1 VSLDAQDW
9 VWEHS
14 SAKGTARLV
23 LLAIADKASGPECSA
38 YAGTTLLVK
47 RANAARSSVVVAVD
61 KLIESGELQVVEG
74 RVGPRGETW
83 YCLPKAVGHR
93 REGGPKSGPV
103 RNPDPSENRTPT
115 GPESG
120 PQGSENRTPTGPESG
135 PQNTTKPKPP
145 ERTHTEDRASAPA
158 DSSEERD
165 YAWKAFGDF
174 WLLYPRPMQPEK
186 TKTAWRAALDRGADP
201 GLIVKA
207 AQAYAKHLGGK
218 ADRYTPY
225 SATWLNNGSYEDPIA
240 EPAPPSG
247 PHRNPQNDSDYEQGW
262 N

>member
-1 VSLDAQDW
+1 MSLDAQDW

-14 SAKGTARLV
+14 ASKGTARLV

-61 KLIESGELQVVEG
+61 RLVASGELEVIEG
-74 RVGPRGETW
+74 RTGPRGETW
-83 YCLPKAVGHR
+83 YRLPKAVGHR

-120 PQGSENRTPTGPESG
+120 PLGSENQTPTGPESG
-135 PQNTTKPKPP
+135 PQNTRNATPP
-145 ERTHTEDRASAPA
+145 EETHKEDRDPGSAG
-158 DSSEERD
+158 SERD
-165 YAWKAFGDF
+165 YHWPVFAEF
-174 WLLYPRPMQPEK
+174 WVCYPRPMHIEK
-186 TKTAWRAALDRGADP
+186 SRKAWAAALDRGADP

-207 AQAYAKHLGGK
+207 AKAYAYARRSENPK
-218 ADRYTPY
+218 YTPY
-225 SATWLNNGSYEDPIA
+225 SATWLDNGGYDDPIDA
-240 EPAPPSG
+240 SPDSG
-247 PHRNPQNDSDYEQGW
+247 PHRNPEDPSDYHQDW
-262 N
+262 

>member
-14 SAKGTARLV
+14 TSKGTARLV
-23 LLAIADKASGPECSA
+23 LLAIADKATGRDCSA
-38 YAGTTLLVK
+38 YAGTTLLV
-47 RANAARSSVVVAVD
+47 RRSNAARSSVVVAVD
-61 KLIESGELQVVEG
+61 KLVESGELKVIEG
-74 RVGPRGETW
+74 KLGPRGETW

-93 REGGPKSGPV
+93 RKGGPDSGPV
-103 RNPDPSENRTPT
+103 RIPDRSENETPT

-120 PQGSENRTPTGPESG
+120 PQGSENETPTGPESG

-145 ERTHTEDRASAPA
+145 ERTHTDDRASAP
-158 DSSEERD
+158 DERD

-186 TKTAWRAALDRGADP
+186 TRKAWIAALDRGADP
-201 GLIVKA
+201 DLIVKA
-207 AQAYAKHLGGK
+207 AKAYAQHLGGK

-225 SATWLNNGSYEDPIA
+225 SATWLNNGSYEDSLDSAPAANTA
-240 EPAPPSG
+240 EGYQPY
-247 PHRNPQNDSDYEQGW
+247 RNPTDQSVYDEDF
-262 N
+262 